1 MNSIIFYIAALS
13 IGICVFLFAWA
24 SILSSPEKA
33 DDNRDFMDP
42 LPRLLKIVWGPVKMI
57 EYYIA
62 SNLPFEYLDA
72 IEQKLQKSG
81 VSYVVSAEEFFSIRV
96 VGSLIS
102 LLLSIYVM
110 MVMDIFEPVF
120 FLIAPILAFFFPLLW
135 LSDTKK
141 RRHKQ
146 VIRDLPVF
154 LDFITMAVEAGLNLT
169 GALQQSVEKG
179 PKGPLRNEF
188 SIILRDLRYGL
199 TRSEALIR
207 MGTRLDVPDISNF
220 VNAMT
225 QSEKMGSSM
234 ASTLRIQSEQRRNE
248 RFQRAEKMAMEAP
261 VKLVFPLIVFIFPV
275 TFIILGFPIVM
286 KFMSEGMF

>member
-1 MNSIIFYIAALS
+1 MNNIIFYIAVLS
-13 IGICVFLFAWA
+13 MGIGVFLFVWG
-24 SILSSPEKA
+24 SILASPEKS

-42 LPRLLKIVWGPVKMI
+42 LPRLLKIIWRPVKII

-62 SNLPFEYLDA
+62 SNLPFEYLEA

-81 VSYVVSAEEFFSIRV
+81 VSYVVSAEEFFSIRI

-102 LLLSIYVM
+102 IVISIYVM
-110 MVMDIFEPVF
+110 MMMNEFEPIFVF
-120 FLIAPILAFFFPLLW
+120 IVPIAAFFFPLIW

-146 VIRDLPVF
+146 VIKDLPVF

-199 TRSEALIR
+199 TRSEALVR
-207 MGTRLDVPDISNF
+207 MATRLDVPDISNF

-261 VKLVFPLIVFIFPV
+261 VKLVFPLIIFIFPV

>member
-1 MNSIIFYIAALS
+1 MNSIIFMSAVAS
-13 IGICVFLFAWA
+13 VGISVFLFTWM
-24 SILSSPEKA
+24 SILVNPEKA
-33 DDNRDFMDP
+33 DSNRDYMDP
-42 LPRLLKIVWGPVKMI
+42 LPMMLKPVWGLVKII

-62 SNLPFEYLDA
+62 SNLPFEYLDSVDK
-72 IEQKLQKSG
+72 KLQKSG
-81 VSYVVSAEEFFSIRV
+81 VSYVVSAEEFFAIRIV
-96 VGSLIS
+96 VS
-102 LLLSIYVM
+102 LLSLFGSAYVM
-110 MVMDIFEPVF
+110 MLTDKFEPVF
-120 FLIAPILAFFFPLLW
+120 FLVVPVLAFFFPLVW

-141 RRHKQ
+141 RRHTQ
-146 VIRDLPVF
+146 VIRDLPVY
-154 LDFITMAVEAGLNLT
+154 LDFITMAVEAGLNLS

-188 SIILRDLRYGL
+188 GIVLRDLRYGL
-199 TRSEALIR
+199 TRTEALSR
-207 MGTRLDVPDISNF
+207 MAERLDVPDVSNF
-220 VNAMT
+220 VNAMM

-286 KFMSEGMF
+286 KFMSEGLF